1 MLYQTLMKKDL
12 GRPATWE
19 EEFELLGADGVDF
32 VPLTFNPS
40 CSPQSQVILS
50 LTKEQMLNGCCGPR
64 TQYFFWKKIYGLKM
78 YLVPTNEP
86 VLTLEKTFDF

>member
-1 MLYQTLMKKDL
+1 MEYQNLMRKEL

-40 CSPQSQVILS
+40 CSPQSEVILS
-50 LTKEQMLNGCCGPR
+50 LTKEQMLRRNYGPR
-64 TQYFFWKKIYGLKM
+64 TQYFFWKRIYGLKM
-78 YLVPTNEP
+78 YLVPTNNP
-86 VLTLEKTFDF
+86 IVTLKE